1 MKNLN
6 KNKKAITQNQPEDVD
21 FWQEIVKDVRKI
33 PTPNVDLSKPQT
45 ELPEIR
51 QSINIFEFY
60 KGEKLDY
67 LYLGSFNNIDANTVK
82 KFKRG
87 EFKIEARLDLHGCL
101 VDEAFGKVERFLQ
114 NAVQR
119 GLRCVQIIT
128 GKGLHREDEGIFSS
142 RGILKDLV
150 PQWLNQDHLRPLL
163 LAFDYAPIEEGGDG
177 ALMLLLRRKP

>member
-6 KNKKAITQNQPEDVD
+6 KNKKATTQNQPEDVD
-21 FWQEIVKDVRKI
+21 FWQEFVKGVQKI
-33 PTPNVDLSKPQT
+33 PAPNLDLSKPQT

-67 LYLGSFNNIDANTVK
+67 LRPGSFNNIDANTVK
-82 KFKRG
+82 RFRRG
-87 EFKIEARLDLHGCL
+87 AFKIEARLDLHGCL
-101 VDEAFGKVERFLQ
+101 VDEAFGKVEEFLQ

-119 GLRCVQIIT
+119 GVRCVQIIT
-128 GKGLHREDEGIFSS
+128 GKGLHREDDDIFSP
-142 RGILKDLV
+142 RGVLKDLV

-163 LAFDYAPIEEGGDG
+163 LAFDYSPVEEGGDG
-177 ALMLLLRRKP
+177 ALLLLLRRKH